1 MLSNL
6 IRLLSIR
13 SLLTLGINLS
23 RSQLL
28 KSNRSLN
35 RLRHI
40 TINSDLNINLAS
52 RLLRSKG
59 LLTLTN
65 HRLVCLINQ
74 FRIQGVLLPWDQVLV
89 LNGIG
94 HLSTSN
100 NLISIS
106 GKLSLSRNLRIPIL
120 AAVVVRESGLI
131 RRQNT
136 LAAARGMLIN
146 SVWPDNSQECI
157 SGLLINFNAWINI
170 ELIVEV
176 LSGSLYDTKP
186 RQLCKFLRAALKSLE
201 TRHVVGVSIA

>member
-157 SGLLINFNAWINI
+157 SGLLINFNA
-170 ELIVEV
+170 
-176 LSGSLYDTKP
+176 
-186 RQLCKFLRAALKSLE
+186 
-201 TRHVVGVSIA
+201 

>member
-13 SLLTLGINLS
+13 SVLTLGVNLR

-35 RLRHI
+35 RLRDT
-40 TINSDLNINLAS
+40 TINSDLHINTAS

-65 HRLVCLINQ
+65 DRLVSLINQ
-74 FRIQGVLLPWDQVLV
+74 IRIQGVFLTRNQILV

-106 GKLSLSRNLRIPIL
+106 GKLSLSRNLRILIIG
-120 AAVVVRESGLI
+120 VIVGESWLI

-136 LAAARGMLIN
+136 LTATRGMLID
-146 SVWPDNSQECI
+146 SVWPDNSQKCI
-157 SGLLINFNAWINI
+157 SRLLINLNVRISG

-176 LSGSLYDTKP
+176 LSGRL
-186 RQLCKFLRAALKSLE
+186 
-201 TRHVVGVSIA
+201 